1 MNNTPTNIVI
11 KPQANNRGVMR
22 IHNNIKK
29 IRKDMGLSQSELAT
43 ELCVSQGLVSNYERQ
58 INTVSP
64 EVANK
69 LISVALDRGVT
80 INFNDIYK
88 S

>member
-1 MNNTPTNIVI
+1 
-11 KPQANNRGVMR
+11 
-22 IHNNIKK
+22 
-29 IRKDMGLSQSELAT
+29 MGLSQSELAT

-58 INTVSP
+58 VNTVSP
-64 EVANK
+64 EVATK

-80 INFNDIYK
+80 INFNDIYE